1 MTQPELLAPDLL
13 AYVQPDLEQIMSGV
27 MFATLN
33 IVNYNIE
40 VRPELLALGLL

>member
-13 AYVQPDLEQIMSGV
+13 AYVQPALEQIMPGIV
-27 MFATLN
+27 FATLN

-40 VRPELLALGLL
+40 VRPELLVFGLL